1 MRSSK
6 SLPIFVASYAC
17 HPLKAPCSF
26 GVDRPACLK
35 KVAGAA
41 STGRHPR
48 RDTSYRTAIRLC
60 CNSVTARTVRYGGIQ
75 HVGVIVS
82 DLRRSLEFYLE
93 ALGMEDDNHLRNPR
107 LPFGGAFV
115 KAGNTQIHLMLSD
128 NVEIPP
134 PSFQSGRPEH
144 GGRDYHIAVTVN
156 ALEPLESKLGAWGV
170 PFTMSKSG
178 RRALFCRD
186 PDGNALE
193 FIETPG
199 IQ

>member
-1 MRSSK
+1 
-6 SLPIFVASYAC
+6 
-17 HPLKAPCSF
+17 
-26 GVDRPACLK
+26 
-35 KVAGAA
+35 
-41 STGRHPR
+41 
-48 RDTSYRTAIRLC
+48 
-60 CNSVTARTVRYGGIQ
+60 
-75 HVGVIVS
+75 VIVS

-93 ALGMEDDNHLRNPR
+93 VLGMEDDTHTRNPR

-128 NVEIPP
+128 NTEIPE
-134 PSFQSGRPEH
+134 PSFRNGRPEH
-144 GGRDYHIAVTVN
+144 GGRDYHIALTV
-156 ALEPLESKLGAWGV
+156 AAIEPIESRLRKKGIA
-170 PFTMSKSG
+170 FTMSRSG